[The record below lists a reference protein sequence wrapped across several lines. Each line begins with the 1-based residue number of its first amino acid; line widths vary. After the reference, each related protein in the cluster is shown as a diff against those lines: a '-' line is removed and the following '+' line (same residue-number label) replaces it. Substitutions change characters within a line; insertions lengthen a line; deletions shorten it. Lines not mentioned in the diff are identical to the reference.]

1 MRVRRPA
8 RPVPM
13 ALAVLAAVA
22 FARDRAVAQSDADA
36 YKGKTINLIIAA
48 GEGGGFDIAARLA
61 ARHLGQFLPGR
72 PSIVPQNMPGA
83 NGLRAAEYLFRVA
96 PRDGLTIGLLQ
107 PLVVLDKVLD
117 PAARYEP
124 QEFTWIGRM
133 NPSPTFGV
141 SWHTAAVRTIGEAR
155 QAKLTLGAGSPLG
168 PAWMNRRR

>member
-1 MRVRRPA
+1 
-8 RPVPM
+8 M

-96 PRDGLTIGLLQ
+96 SRRATASRSACCSRSWCSTRCSIPRRATS
-107 PLVVLDKVLD
+107 
-117 PAARYEP
+117 R
-124 QEFTWIGRM
+124 RS
-133 NPSPTFGV
+133 SP
-141 SWHTAAVRTIGEAR
+141 
-155 QAKLTLGAGSPLG
+155 GSG
-168 PAWMNRRR
+168 G